1 MKSKKSNQYTHKKYY
16 LNNFFSTY
24 NYDEKFS
31 LVLNLN
37 IIPFN
42 KKNITLNN
50 EGIFYSDHFKKIFLE
65 WSEIESFKI
74 IQGLVIDTL
83 IINNLY
89 IIKTIT
95 SNRNLL
101 HFLKEIYPT
110 LQRYQQLNNLNNI
123 GFNQIKTHPLNIKTY
138 DLYPE
143 VVAATLSN
151 LFHFAA
157 LDNKNLCDL
166 KLYSSILYIFLKFP
180 MYQKKLIQRK
190 LHSSLTI
197 PNEAIFEQINN
208 INHLLSIEVRYS
220 ILENY
225 IIITNQTKAKNNQK
239 TIETLKEKLKI

>member
-1 MKSKKSNQYTHKKYY
+1 MKSKKLNQYTHKKYY

-110 LQRYQQLNNLNNI
+110 LQRYQQLNNI

-225 IIITNQTKAKNNQK
+225 IIITNQTKSKNNRK